1 MYITYVFNWLY
12 KIMQLPVPLV
22 LSEDV
27 FGLVT
32 IFDIFMFTVYVAIF
46 IILIRYIITDSLSL
60 DVGGYSINYSSSAY
74 LPKRLKKSLS
84 KNDKDNNDSN
94 SIKNIKVYSNDSIGG
109 RILNRKNLKSMNS
122 KEK

>member
-1 MYITYVFNWLY
+1 
-12 KIMQLPVPLV
+12 MQLPVPLV

-122 KEK
+122 KEKKYVVW